1 MIHVCYGLR
10 DESGKYSKY
19 AGTSIQSLLDN
30 TQEEVTIHV
39 LHDSTLSNE
48 NRRKLS
54 IIAYQHDQEIQFY
67 NVEKLAPES
76 IKFVQDRIPHIK
88 NHWAGI
94 ACFYRL
100 LIPEILDS
108 DRAIYLDTDILVNL
122 DINEFWQID
131 MQNFPFAAV
140 PEYVTGLSVQTA
152 MRIFN
157 SCKSGVVDPQDYFNS
172 GVLFMDL
179 DQIRGGG
186 GGHLPYS
193 SVA

>member
-30 TQEEVTIHV
+30 TQEEVTIHI

-54 IIAYQHDQEIQFY
+54 IIAYQHDQEIRFY
-67 NVEKLAPES
+67 DVDEFVPEL
-76 IKFVQDRIPHIK
+76 IADANRRIPKIL
-88 NHWAGI
+88 NSRFTIGA
-94 ACFYRL
+94 FYRTM
-100 LIPEILDS
+100 IPEVLDV
-108 DRAIYLDTDILVNL
+108 DKVIYIDGDIVVNL
-122 DINEFWQID
+122 NINDLWKID
-131 MQNFPFAAV
+131 FDGKPLAAI

-186 GGHLPYS
+186 GHLPYS